1 MEVNIETETL
11 ESEPRIGHLSN
22 VNITVGVN
30 ATQAESESGN
40 PNGLQSAQCVDAL
53 LKLEESNNTIKNM
66 QANAN
71 ECEEK
76 TIISKK
82 KYEALCQRLDAADKD
97 FKDLKENHGRIVE
110 NCATMLTEEHEKRR
124 QLEEENQRLK
134 EQLRNNKSG
143 KSCRQ
148 KMEHLKYD
156 HAKEMQALIAEFD
169 TKRKHTQNDFEEKI
183 RALQSRYDYVLVEK
197 ETLTLRLSKLA
208 SSNLTYNN
216 PNIADLSDQNRPT
229 KLAEKFSELY
239 DNQWTDAFEDLKMEE
254 ERVKVKCL
262 ADILKSVYNHC
273 TTVAKQQSNSMW
285 TTRNMLEIQ
294 YENKTVKEVERS
306 EHESNKVSTCDHK
319 RADIEHESDLTT
331 TVENSSDTLL
341 AKVDNQTGHDF
352 LQPSDNDELTEQGF
366 VILKH
371 DDAVPVDTTNPDS
384 SDNRKPDESNNKKI
398 NIEIILE
405 DKLSVEERKQIGEIR
420 KLLLRRIKDDVLKTI
435 ALAVADE
442 FDITQ
447 REQTFTY
454 ITECAYVCWE
464 MLLHDPPVHLKFVEV
479 GDMDT
484 IPFDGTAYRAYTR
497 GGTLM
502 DYVVWPPVYL
512 HEKGPLLSKGVA
524 QGK

>member
-134 EQLRNNKSG
+134 EQLRNNKS
-143 KSCRQ
+143 
-148 KMEHLKYD
+148 
-156 HAKEMQALIAEFD
+156 
-169 TKRKHTQNDFEEKI
+169 
-183 RALQSRYDYVLVEK
+183 
-197 ETLTLRLSKLA
+197 
-208 SSNLTYNN
+208 
-216 PNIADLSDQNRPT
+216 ADLSDQNRPT

-371 DDAVPVDTTNPDS
+371 DDAVLVDTTNPDSSDNRKPNESKPVDTTNPDS